1 MPDCCAGLLCR
12 SALPDG
18 GQASPHR
25 TARQTAGTPYPRSDL
40 AEVAQIV
47 RSAAREVTGAQG
59 ATFVLRDS
67 DNPAGIELPKAVS

>member
-1 MPDCCAGLLCR
+1 MRLAEGFR
-12 SALPDG
+12 RAL
-18 GQASPHR
+18 S
-25 TARQTAGTPYPRSDL
+25 TAADL

-59 ATFVLRDS
+59 ATFVLRES